1 MFKEIQKFR
10 QVWLWVLLIALFLLT
25 LRDVFR
31 SFLDNES
38 AAKEISWPS
47 VLGVLL
53 MLIIMA
59 FLFFFQLE
67 TRIDENGIFYR
78 WIPFQQKFSRVEWEK
93 IEKLAVVKYRPLAEY
108 GGWGIR
114 FGYRGR
120 ANNVSGNMGLEIFI
134 IGKKKTLLIGT
145 QKPAEL
151 SAFLENSFP
160 DKLVG

>member
-67 TRIDENGIFYR
+67 TRID
-78 WIPFQQKFSRVEWEK
+78 
-93 IEKLAVVKYRPLAEY
+93 
-108 GGWGIR
+108 
-114 FGYRGR
+114 
-120 ANNVSGNMGLEIFI
+120 
-134 IGKKKTLLIGT
+134 
-145 QKPAEL
+145 
-151 SAFLENSFP
+151 
-160 DKLVG
+160 